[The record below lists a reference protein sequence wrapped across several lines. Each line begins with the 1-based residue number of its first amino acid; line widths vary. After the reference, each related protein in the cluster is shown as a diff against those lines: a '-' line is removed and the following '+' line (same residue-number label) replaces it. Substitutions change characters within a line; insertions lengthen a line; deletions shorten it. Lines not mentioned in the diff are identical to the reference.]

1 MTDRVRRNGQLSSCE
16 PCRRSKLRC
25 DHKRPI
31 CGRCTRRRLSQ
42 QQCHYHPAPMAKQ
55 LATESLSAPL
65 RQRSAPRSIPT
76 YASTLTEDSQAYEPI
91 NMNTDLMCFA
101 DPHTSH
107 SQRSY
112 TSMTRTGVALPQ
124 PSRPTEQIVSQGARL
139 LNDILELVT
148 EIGEPLEK
156 FSILAEDFSIHGSLI
171 EALWN
176 ATNDSIRDL
185 LRDRSKFTLDS
196 MSEAIFEQT
205 SSFPVFPP
213 ATAAGTFEK
222 LSSTQALRWDL
233 LGLYCARIG
242 VYLGGEKDKTSNFA
256 AHQTWKSDR
265 IILMQ
270 STFQA
275 CIQCESLCNY
285 LGTVND
291 ITFWSIMFST
301 VLASWCFGDDS
312 YHVIRLVGSMSS
324 IFIALGFNKGVQ
336 SDSSVPLYMVEIR
349 KRAIAWAHDHDKVF
363 ATFTSRRHFCTVEL
377 PLDLPD
383 YAVIGTAGRFQRAR
397 ENLDENGWNKNNMI
411 LPVSRL
417 RVQLLLCMIREE
429 VLELKIGPLVPDMK
443 TRAEHISQKLKSTWL
458 SIPPHMKYDKVQH
471 GGSQNMTILMLQN
484 LRLEYLYTEFLLHA
498 LLANSGESSRERL
511 ITTAHEVVNL
521 ALLPTRKREL
531 LHSHRPDMEWVLV
544 FYAMPCASVLTL
556 ELLRQNQHPEEQ
568 LIINRSGVIQ
578 DISVLI
584 SCCDSLTES
593 GQSNYEIC
601 KQAQSIF
608 SKSLDSILNK
618 TEHIQRSKPRE
629 MVAPLHEQAGSMS
642 AEPHNAV
649 AQDPEWMAWL
659 DFVGLQGDPWL
670 ESIIPEIP
678 VE

>member
-1 MTDRVRRNGQLSSCE
+1 
-16 PCRRSKLRC
+16 
-25 DHKRPI
+25 
-31 CGRCTRRRLSQ
+31 
-42 QQCHYHPAPMAKQ
+42 
-55 LATESLSAPL
+55 
-65 RQRSAPRSIPT
+65 
-76 YASTLTEDSQAYEPI
+76 
-91 NMNTDLMCFA
+91 
-101 DPHTSH
+101 
-107 SQRSY
+107 
-112 TSMTRTGVALPQ
+112 MTRTGVALPQ
-124 PSRPTEQIVSQGARL
+124 PSRPTEQIVYKGARL

-148 EIGEPLEK
+148 EIGEPLEN
-156 FSILAEDFSIHGSLI
+156 FSILETDLSIHGSLI
-171 EALWN
+171 EAFWN

-185 LRDRSKFTLDS
+185 LKNRSTVHLELVS
-196 MSEAIFEQT
+196 QAIFEQT

-233 LGLYCARIG
+233 IGLYCARIG
-242 VYLGGEKDKTSNFA
+242 VYLGGEKDKSFNFA

-265 IILMQ
+265 TMLMQ
-270 STFQA
+270 RAFQA

-291 ITFWSIMFST
+291 ITFWFIMLST

-336 SDSSVPLYMVEIR
+336 TDSAVPLYMVEIR

-363 ATFTSRRHFCTVEL
+363 ATFTSRPVRLSRHFCAIDL

-383 YAVIGTAGRFQRAR
+383 SVLIGTAGRLQRYR
-397 ENLDENGWNKNNMI
+397 ENLDENGWNKDNVI

-417 RVQLLLCMIREE
+417 RAQLLLCMIREE
-429 VLELKIGPLVPDMK
+429 ALELKIGPLIPNSK
-443 TRAEHISQKLKSTWL
+443 ARAEQILQKLKSIWN

-498 LLANSGESSRERL
+498 LLADSSESSRERL

-568 LIINRSGVIQ
+568 LIVNRSGVIQ

-593 GQSNYEIC
+593 GQSNYQIC

-618 TEHIQRSKPRE
+618 AEPIQRNKYRE
-629 MVAPLHEQAGSMS
+629 LVAPPHEQAGSMS
-642 AEPHNAV
+642 SEPSNAV

-678 VE
+678 ID